1 MELKSLNV
9 VALSEIEI
17 TEITGGTW
25 LSYAIGY
32 LCGQWV
38 KGESGNG
45 GMPLGGF
52 SGS

>member
-1 MELKSLNV
+1 MEVKYLNV
-9 VALSEIEI
+9 LSLSE
-17 TEITGGTW
+17 TEMNATNGGTW
-25 LSYAIGY
+25 LSYAVGY

>member
-1 MELKSLNV
+1 MNET
-9 VALSEIEI
+9 A
-17 TEITGGTW
+17 GGTW

-38 KGESGNG
+38 NGQEGNG
-45 GMPLGGF
+45 GMPLGGW